1 MGFAHF
7 KGENMNETPEIHVEE
22 LKKDPEFLANI
33 KRLEE
38 ECKTEQS
45 IAKGYQLLDAQLIIE
60 ADEDEINEI
69 FTFIVNNAFDRLAQK
84 LTDGHNF
91 DMNDAEDLAT
101 ARAIYEHGIQ
111 RYSENDQKGAKEI
124 FLVLNY
130 TIDNGELKDAMMVHA
145 AAVIAGKTFE
155 DFIENLVDVEGV
167 DPNDPLA
174 FFIKTFAQPTDILLT
189 MFAKQVKQGEEELKV
204 LDESKGK

>member
-1 MGFAHF
+1 
-7 KGENMNETPEIHVEE
+7 MNPAPEIHVEE

-38 ECKTEQS
+38 ECKEEQS

-60 ADEDEINEI
+60 APEDEINEI

-84 LTDGHNF
+84 LSDGEKFNMTDE
-91 DMNDAEDLAT
+91 EDKAT

-111 RYSENDQKGAKEI
+111 RYSENDKKGAKEI

-130 TIDNGELKDAMMVHA
+130 TIDNDELREAMMVHA
-145 AAVIAGKTFE
+145 AAVMAGHTFE
-155 DFIENLVDVEGV
+155 DFIENLVDVSGV
-167 DPNDPLA
+167 DENDPLA
-174 FFIKTFAQPTDILLT
+174 FFIQTFVQPTDILLT
-189 MFAKQVKQGEEELKV
+189 MFAKQVKEGKEELRV
-204 LDESKGK
+204 LDESKEK